1 MEVKAQI
8 AQFIDSH
15 AEPTRSELRTLQAL
29 ILKIMPGSQAWFFD
43 GRDDNG
49 KAVTNPN
56 VGYGL
61 HVIQYKGG
69 ATRDFYKVGFSTN
82 TGGISVYIFGLEK
95 NHLSQHFGKSIGKAN
110 VTSYCIKFKSLQ
122 HIHLDVLE
130 AAIRS
135 SLE

>member
-1 MEVKAQI
+1 MEVTTQI
-8 AQFIDSH
+8 EQFIDSH
-15 AEPTRSELRTLQAL
+15 IEPARSELRTLQAL
-29 ILKIMPGSQAWFFD
+29 ILKIMPGSRAWFFD
-43 GRDDNG
+43 GRDDKG

-69 ATRDFYKVGFSTN
+69 QTRDFYKVGFSKN

-95 NHLSQHFGKSIGKAN
+95 SYLSQHFGKTIGKAN
-110 VTSYCIKFKSLQ
+110 VTSYCIKFKSLE
-122 HIHLDVLE
+122 HIHLHVLE